1 MCCVSRRCDG
11 VAVRWF
17 DHSPRI
23 TVAWCKR
30 VECPIERV
38 FARTLRDKFPW
49 AMSVPE
55 TWRFTPEEGT
65 LAELADDENGDDDGA
80 ANGGAGGDEDGD
92 GDEDEDVKPQKK
104 RAKPSTPAAKPAKV
118 KSEDKPKKA
127 KKEKK
132 EKKDKKEKKEKKDKK
147 EKKRALEDDFDEE
160 DD

>member
-65 LAELADDENGDDDGA
+65 LAELADDESGDDDGA

-104 RAKPSTPAAKPAKV
+104 RAKPSTPAKV

-132 EKKDKKEKKEKKDKK
+132 EKKDKKEKKEKKDTK